1 MIAYI
6 VKRLGQGVIVLF
18 IVTFISF
25 LIFQYIGDPVVT
37 MAGRYATEAQ
47 EAQVRQMLGL
57 DDPFYVQYVHFI
69 WNALHGDL
77 GMSYVARVPV
87 LGLILERLPA
97 TIELAFAAEVFAV
110 LFGVVFGV
118 MVAAYPRSVLSRL
131 ILTGSLFGVSLPTF
145 LVGVLSIL
153 LFSVILGWLPPFGRG
168 EVVHMVGTWSTGF
181 ITWSGIRHLILP
193 AATLGLF
200 QLALLLRLTRS
211 GTLEALQADYVR
223 TAWAKGLGPGK
234 VLFKHTLRNVL
245 IPVVTMIGLQFGQL
259 IGFSIVT
266 ETIFQWPGAGHLLLQ
281 SIYNSDFRVVA
292 AYITLIALLI
302 VILNLIVDISYGF
315 LNPRI
320 RHG

>member
-1 MIAYI
+1 MGVYI
-6 VKRLGQGVIVLF
+6 IKRLGQGVIVLF

-57 DDPFYVQYVHFI
+57 DQPFYIQYLHYI

-77 GMSYVARVPV
+77 GMSYVSRVPV
-87 LGLILERLPA
+87 VGLLMDRLPA
-97 TIELAFAAEVFAV
+97 TVELAFAAELFA
-110 LFGVVFGV
+110 VVFGV
-118 MVAAYPRSVLSRL
+118 GFGVLTAAYPRSLL
-131 ILTGSLFGVSLPTF
+131 TKFILTGSLFGVSLPTF

-153 LFSVILGWLPPFGRG
+153 IFSVMLGWLPPFGRG
-168 EVVHMVGTWSTGF
+168 DVVHVVGTWNTGF
-181 ITWSGIRHLILP
+181 VTWSGLKHLILP
-193 AATLGLF
+193 ATTLGLF

-266 ETIFQWPGAGHLLLQ
+266 ETIFQWPGAGNLLLQ
-281 SIYNSDFRVVA
+281 SIYNSDFPVVA
-292 AYITLIALLI
+292 AYISMIAL
-302 VILNLIVDISYGF
+302 VVVFLNLVVDISYAL

-320 RHG
+320 RYG

>member
-118 MVAAYPRSVLSRL
+118 MVAAYPRSPLSKL

-168 EVVHMVGTWSTGF
+168 EVVHVAGTWRSEEHTSELQSRF
-181 ITWSGIRHLILP
+181 ELVCR
-193 AATLGLF
+193 
-200 QLALLLRLTRS
+200 LLLETKN
-211 GTLEALQADYVR
+211 VR
-223 TAWAKGLGPGK
+223 QT
-234 VLFKHTLRNVL
+234 T
-245 IPVVTMIGLQFGQL
+245 
-259 IGFSIVT
+259 SI
-266 ETIFQWPGAGHLLLQ
+266 QRRDPA
-281 SIYNSDFRVVA
+281 
-292 AYITLIALLI
+292 
-302 VILNLIVDISYGF
+302 
-315 LNPRI
+315 
-320 RHG
+320 

>member
-1 MIAYI
+1 MGAYI
-6 VKRLGQGVIVLF
+6 IKRLGQGVIVLF

-37 MAGRYATEAQ
+37 MAGRYATAAQ
-47 EAQVRQMLGL
+47 KAEVRQMLGL
-57 DDPFYVQYVHFI
+57 NHPFYIQYLHFI

-87 LGLILERLPA
+87 IGLILDRLPA

-110 LFGVVFGV
+110 VFGV
-118 MVAAYPRSVLSRL
+118 ILGVLAAAYPRSAITKV
-131 ILTGSLFGVSLPTF
+131 IMTGSLFGVSLPTF

-153 LFSVILGWLPPFGRG
+153 IFAVILGWLPPFGRG
-168 EVVHMVGTWSTGF
+168 DVVHVIGTWSTGF
-181 ITWSGIRHLILP
+181 VTWSGIKHLILP
-193 AATLGLF
+193 ALTLGLF

-211 GTLEALQADYVR
+211 GTLEALQADYIR
-223 TAWAKGLGPGK
+223 TAWAKGLGPFK

-245 IPVVTMIGLQFGQL
+245 IPVITMIGLQFGQL

-266 ETIFQWPGAGHLLLQ
+266 ETIFQWPGAGNLLLQ
-281 SIYNSDFRVVA
+281 SIYNSDFPVVA
-292 AYITLIALLI
+292 AYITMIAVI
-302 VILNLIVDISYGF
+302 VVVLNLLVDISYAL

-320 RHG
+320 RYA